1 MTYDPGSQ
9 NPRLCRCAG
18 TYPKRWFS
26 AASFIEALSRVLLF
40 LLHRSRLL
48 LVNRK
53 EKKSSKAKLFL
64 FFILSLLLHLLSIL
78 GMFND
83 AIKGTLKKKGGKKE
97 KKTRKNISTAFRS
110 SPCDI
115 TPSEVRLGAI
125 LSRRVPHA
133 LAGGRYFPLL

>member
-53 EKKSSKAKLFL
+53 EKKSSKAKLSL

-83 AIKGTLKKKGGKKE
+83 AIKGTLKKKKGERKRRRRGKY
-97 KKTRKNISTAFRS
+97 IY
-110 SPCDI
+110 C
-115 TPSEVRLGAI
+115 
-125 LSRRVPHA
+125 VPIVS
-133 LAGGRYFPLL
+133 L

>member
-53 EKKSSKAKLFL
+53 EKKSSKAKLSL

-83 AIKGTLKKKGGKKE
+83 AIKGTLKKKKGGKKE
-97 KKTRKNISTAFRS
+97 KKTRKIYLLRS
-110 SPCDI
+110 D
-115 TPSEVRLGAI
+115 RLLVI
-125 LSRRVPHA
+125 
-133 LAGGRYFPLL
+133 

>member
-1 MTYDPGSQ
+1 MTYDPGSK

-48 LVNRK
+48 LLLVNRK
-53 EKKSSKAKLFL
+53 EKRSSKAKLSL

-83 AIKGTLKKKGGKKE
+83 AIKATLKKKGGKKE
-97 KKTRKNISTAFRS
+97 KKTRKIYLLRS
-110 SPCDI
+110 D
-115 TPSEVRLGAI
+115 RLLVI
-125 LSRRVPHA
+125 
-133 LAGGRYFPLL
+133 

>member
-1 MTYDPGSQ
+1 MAGSVADRLMFLLGPLVIHTSHAREKKKNESFELVTYDPGSQ

-53 EKKSSKAKLFL
+53 EKKSSKAKLSL
-64 FFILSLLLHLLSIL
+64 FFILSLLLLILTLSYSSLSNSFHKSYSSLCLIW
-78 GMFND
+78 FFH
-83 AIKGTLKKKGGKKE
+83 
-97 KKTRKNISTAFRS
+97 ISIS
-110 SPCDI
+110 I
-115 TPSEVRLGAI
+115 
-125 LSRRVPHA
+125 
-133 LAGGRYFPLL
+133 

>member
-1 MTYDPGSQ
+1 M
-9 NPRLCRCAG
+9 LI
-18 TYPKRWFS
+18 S

-53 EKKSSKAKLFL
+53 EKKSSKAKLSL

-83 AIKGTLKKKGGKKE
+83 AIKGTLKKKKGE
-97 KKTRKNISTAFRS
+97 RK
-110 SPCDI
+110 
-115 TPSEVRLGAI
+115 
-125 LSRRVPHA
+125 RR
-133 LAGGRYFPLL
+133 R